1 MLIELILVSLYIK
14 CILSREFESYEE
26 TCFDNWL
33 NRQDSEENVTSGSD
47 VSMAVLFDAN
57 ETGEWSSEEDFSS
70 GGEDLDC
77 SMDVNVDATESR
89 ELSEKED
96 EINNISPHIVIFG
109 DFAIYTCD
117 TFMKQKACVLFD
129 SCTKNKHMLSDN
141 WLFICQDDLL
151 DKLLGQN
158 RCCRHQGKLGLLWLW
173 GIQGYQYQPRR
184 QWKLGNEI
192 YFPTIFL
199 LK

>member
-117 TFMKQKACVLFD
+117 TFMK
-129 SCTKNKHMLSDN
+129 
-141 WLFICQDDLL
+141 
-151 DKLLGQN
+151 
-158 RCCRHQGKLGLLWLW
+158 
-173 GIQGYQYQPRR
+173 
-184 QWKLGNEI
+184 
-192 YFPTIFL
+192 
-199 LK
+199 